1 VGNDNLGVG
10 NETAAGK
17 PARQMA
23 GAMSQ
28 QDGHVMGD
36 NQCTQ
41 QKLVRLV
48 GCRDPKAQ
56 FNKAQSDKA
65 RVKAGLGPKT
75 RQFD

>member
-1 VGNDNLGVG
+1 VGNDNIGVG
-10 NETAAGK
+10 KGTAARK
-17 PARQMA
+17 PVQQMA

-28 QDGHVMGD
+28 QGGNVLGD

-56 FNKAQSDKA
+56 SDKV
-65 RVKAGLGPKT
+65 RLDKPGFGPKT